1 MNISIQDIYEAV
13 LGKNPKSIEFL
24 KKKFHSISIN
34 SKKIKK
40 NDIFVAIKGLNYDGH
55 DYVNEAF
62 KNGAI
67 AAIIS
72 NEKKVSSN
80 TILVNDTKKS
90 LADIA
95 SFILKKFNP
104 FIIGITG
111 SNGKTTTKE
120 IIKSILDSNYGQNK
134 ILATH
139 GNYNN
144 DIGLP
149 LTIFNLN
156 SSHNHIVLEM
166 GMSHANEISYLANI
180 APPNLAVITNIGEA
194 HIENFKNREAIASE
208 KKDILRNLQANGVAI
223 LPKESEFFNFLA
235 KDLKNIKVLS
245 FGIEKDADI
254 TCKFLNSKKIL
265 IKTPKYDL
273 EIKPKLLGHNNISN
287 ILAAVACA
295 YQLKI
300 NPIKIKQGIE
310 NVRPIPGRLEL
321 KVGKQGTAIID
332 DTYNAN
338 PSAFQSAI
346 EVLDGFQGKKILVI
360 GDMAELG
367 ENSRIYHQELSR
379 LIKETKIDITLGVGK
394 YVKEV
399 ITLLD
404 GKNTWFNSKDGLVKY
419 LYSCMKDSTIL
430 VKGSRSMKME
440 EIVEKLIK

>member
-1 MNISIQDIYEAV
+1 
-13 LGKNPKSIEFL
+13 
-24 KKKFHSISIN
+24 
-34 SKKIKK
+34 
-40 NDIFVAIKGLNYDGH
+40 
-55 DYVNEAF
+55 
-62 KNGAI
+62 
-67 AAIIS
+67 
-72 NEKKVSSN
+72 
-80 TILVNDTKKS
+80 
-90 LADIA
+90 
-95 SFILKKFNP
+95 
-104 FIIGITG
+104 
-111 SNGKTTTKE
+111 
-120 IIKSILDSNYGQNK
+120 
-134 ILATH
+134 
-139 GNYNN
+139 
-144 DIGLP
+144 
-149 LTIFNLN
+149 
-156 SSHNHIVLEM
+156 
-166 GMSHANEISYLANI
+166 
-180 APPNLAVITNIGEA
+180 
-194 HIENFKNREAIASE
+194 
-208 KKDILRNLQANGVAI
+208 LRNLQSNGVAI

-235 KDLKNIKVLS
+235 KDLRNIKVLS
-245 FGIEKDADI
+245 FGIEKDSDI
-254 TCKFLNSKKIL
+254 TCDFLNSKKIL

-310 NVRPIPGRLEL
+310 NVNPIPGRLEL
-321 KVGKQGTAIID
+321 KEGRQGTAIID

-346 EVLDGFQGKKILVI
+346 EVLDRFQGKKILVI

>member
-1 MNISIQDIYEAV
+1 MEI
-13 LGKNPKSIEFL
+13 L
-24 KKKFHSISIN
+24 KRKFHAISIN

-40 NDIFVAIKGLNYDGH
+40 DDIFIAIKGLNFDGH
-55 DYVNEAF
+55 DYINEAF

-72 NEKKVSSN
+72 DEEKISKN

-95 SFILKKFNP
+95 SLILMKFKP
-104 FIIGITG
+104 FVIGITG

-120 IIKSILDSNYGQNK
+120 LIKSILDSNYGTNK

-139 GNYNN
+139 ANYNN

-156 SSHNHIVLEM
+156 SEHSHIVLEM
-166 GMSHANEISYLANI
+166 GMNHPKEISYLANI
-180 APPNLAVITNIGEA
+180 APPNFAVITNIGEA
-194 HIENFKNREAIASE
+194 HIENFKNREAIANE
-208 KKDILRNLQANGVAI
+208 KKDILRNLKAEGTAI
-223 LPKESEFFNFLA
+223 LPKDSEFFNFLV
-235 KDLKNIKVLS
+235 KDLKNVKVLS
-245 FGIEKDADI
+245 FGMRKDADI
-254 TCKFLNSKKIL
+254 SCELLDHKKIL

-273 EIKPKLLGHNNISN
+273 EIKSKLLGHNNISN
-287 ILAAVACA
+287 ILAAVTCA

-300 NPIKIKQGIE
+300 NPTKIKEGIE
-310 NVRPIPGRLEL
+310 NITPIPSRLEL
-321 KVGKQGTAIID
+321 KEGKKRAAIID

-338 PSAFQSAI
+338 PSSFLSAI
-346 EVLDGFQGKKILVI
+346 EVLNEFPGKKILVI

-379 LIKETKIDITLGVGK
+379 TIKETKINITLGLGK
-394 YVKEV
+394 YTKEI
-399 ITLLD
+399 ITLL
-404 GKNTWFNSKDGLVKY
+404 GRNNTWFRSKDDLVKH
-419 LYSCMKDSTIL
+419 LYSCMKGSTIL

-440 EIVEKLIK
+440 EIVKKLIK

>member
-1 MNISIQDIYEAV
+1 M
-13 LGKNPKSIEFL
+13 EFL
-24 KKKFHSISIN
+24 KRKIHAISIN

-40 NDIFVAIKGLNYDGH
+40 DDIFIAIKGLNFDGH
-55 DYVNEAF
+55 DYINEAF

-72 NEKKVSSN
+72 DEEKNSSK
-80 TILVNDTKKS
+80 TILVNDSRKS

-95 SFILKKFNP
+95 SLILKKFNP
-104 FIIGITG
+104 FVIGVTG

-134 ILATH
+134 ILATR

-156 SSHNHIVLEM
+156 SSYTHIVLEM
-166 GMSHANEISYLANI
+166 GMNHPNEISYLANI

-194 HIENFKNREAIASE
+194 HIENFKNREAIANE
-208 KKDILRNLQANGVAI
+208 KKDILRNLQADGVAI
-223 LPKESEFFNFLA
+223 LPKDSEFFSFLV
-235 KDLKNIKVLS
+235 KDLKNVKVLS
-245 FGIEKDADI
+245 FGMGNDADI
-254 TCKFLNSKKIL
+254 SCEFLNNKTIL
-265 IKTPKYDL
+265 IKTPKYEL
-273 EIKPKLLGHNNISN
+273 EIKPKLLGQNNISN
-287 ILAAVACA
+287 ILAAATCA

-300 NPIKIKQGIE
+300 NPTKIKEGIE
-310 NVRPIPGRLEL
+310 NVNSIPRRLEL
-321 KVGKQGTAIID
+321 KEGKQRTAIID

-338 PSAFQSAI
+338 PSSFQSAI

-379 LIKETKIDITLGVGK
+379 FIKETKIDITLGVGK

-399 ITLLD
+399 ISLLD
-404 GKNTWFNSKDGLVKY
+404 GNNVWFNSKDELVKY

>member
-1 MNISIQDIYEAV
+1 M
-13 LGKNPKSIEFL
+13 GKNPKAIEFL
-24 KKKFHSISIN
+24 KRKIYAISIN

-40 NDIFVAIKGLNYDGH
+40 DGIFIAIKGLNFDGH
-55 DYVNEAF
+55 DYIDEAF

-72 NEKKVSSN
+72 DKEKISKN

-95 SFILKKFNP
+95 IFLLNKFNP
-104 FIIGITG
+104 FVIGITG

-134 ILATH
+134 ILASQ

-144 DIGLP
+144 NIGLP
-149 LTIFNLN
+149 LTIFSLN
-156 SSHNHIVLEM
+156 SEHSHLVLEM
-166 GMSHANEISYLANI
+166 GMNHAKEINYLANI

-194 HIENFKNREAIASE
+194 HIENFKNREAIAIE
-208 KKDILRNLQANGVAI
+208 KKDILRNLQADGIAI
-223 LPKESEFFNFLA
+223 LPKDSDFFNFLV
-235 KDLKNIKVLS
+235 KDLNNIKVLS
-245 FGIEKDADI
+245 FGMFKDADI
-254 TCKFLNSKKIL
+254 SYEFLNNKKIL

-273 EIKPKLLGHNNISN
+273 EIKSKLLGYKNITN
-287 ILAAVACA
+287 ILAATACA
-295 YQLKI
+295 YHLKI
-300 NPIKIKQGIE
+300 NPIKIKEGIE
-310 NVRPIPGRLEL
+310 NVNPIPGRLEL
-321 KVGKQGTAIID
+321 KEGKKRAAIID

-338 PSAFQSAI
+338 PSSFQSAI
-346 EVLDGFQGKKILVI
+346 EILDEFQGKKILVI

-367 ENSRIYHQELSR
+367 NNSRMYHQELSR
-379 LIKETKIDITLGVGK
+379 TIKGTKIDVTLALGK
-394 YVKEV
+394 YTKEI
-399 ITLLD
+399 ITLL
-404 GKNTWFNSKDGLVKY
+404 GGNNAWFNSSNELVKY

>member
-1 MNISIQDIYEAV
+1 MEI
-13 LGKNPKSIEFL
+13 L
-24 KKKFHSISIN
+24 KRKFHAISIN

-40 NDIFVAIKGLNYDGH
+40 DDIFIAIKGLNFDGH
-55 DYVNEAF
+55 DYINEAF

-72 NEKKVSSN
+72 DEEKISKN

-95 SFILKKFNP
+95 SLILMKFKP

-120 IIKSILDSNYGQNK
+120 LIKSILDSNYGTNK
-134 ILATH
+134 ILATQA
-139 GNYNN
+139 NYNN

-156 SSHNHIVLEM
+156 SEHSHIVLEM
-166 GMSHANEISYLANI
+166 GMNHPKEISYLANI
-180 APPNLAVITNIGEA
+180 APPNFAVITNIGEA
-194 HIENFKNREAIASE
+194 HIENFKNREAIANE
-208 KKDILRNLQANGVAI
+208 KKDILRNLKAEGTAI
-223 LPKESEFFNFLA
+223 LPKDSEFFNFLV
-235 KDLKNIKVLS
+235 KDLKNVKVLS
-245 FGIEKDADI
+245 FGMRKDADI
-254 TCKFLNSKKIL
+254 SCELLDHKKIL

-273 EIKPKLLGHNNISN
+273 EIKSKLLGHNNISN
-287 ILAAVACA
+287 ILAAVTCA

-300 NPIKIKQGIE
+300 NPTKIKEGIE
-310 NVRPIPGRLEL
+310 NITPIPRRLEL
-321 KVGKQGTAIID
+321 KEGKKRADIID

-338 PSAFQSAI
+338 PSSFLSAI
-346 EVLDGFQGKKILVI
+346 EVLDEFPGKKILVI

-379 LIKETKIDITLGVGK
+379 TIKKTKINITLGLGK
-394 YVKEV
+394 YTKEI
-399 ITLLD
+399 ITLL
-404 GKNTWFNSKDGLVKY
+404 GRNNTWFRSKDDLVKH
-419 LYSCMKDSTIL
+419 LYSCMKGSTIL

-440 EIVEKLIK
+440 EIVKKLIK